1 MSQLALPLKL
11 PDHAV
16 FDSFYAAGNETIV
29 AALEALAGSRQ
40 AGGAWIWGASATG
53 KTHLLQA
60 VCARVGDE
68 AMYLPM
74 RDFRAASPALL
85 DGLETRSVLCL
96 DDLEAVAGMDGW
108 ESALF
113 RLYNALTE
121 RGQRLLIATTVSPT
135 GAEFHLPDLESRLR
149 QLPVFRLTALDDA
162 ERAAALR
169 LRARHR
175 GLELPADT
183 ASYLLKRSRRDMKSL
198 YALLDTLDSAAL
210 SQQRRL
216 TVPFVRDVLD
226 TGCSADPARGTLR

>member
-1 MSQLALPLKL
+1 VSQLALPLKL
-11 PDHAV
+11 SDHAV
-16 FDSFYAAGNETIV
+16 FDSFYAADNETVV
-29 AALEALAGSRQ
+29 AALEALADSRQ
-40 AGGAWIWGASATG
+40 AGGAWIWGSGSTG

-68 AMYLPM
+68 AMYVPM
-74 RDFRAASPALL
+74 RDFRAASPGLL

-96 DDLEAVAGMDGW
+96 DDLDAVAGMDAW
-108 ESALF
+108 ERALF
-113 RLYNALTE
+113 RLYNALVE

-135 GAEFHLPDLESRLR
+135 EAEFRLPDLESRLR
-149 QLPVFRLTALDDA
+149 QLPVFRLAALDDA

-175 GLELPADT
+175 GLELPEDT

-226 TGCSADPARGTLR
+226 ASPGSGAR